1 MEFGEISAKRHVRF
15 VLRTK
20 RIRRCIF
27 VILFCFWSMPNH
39 VDLSNFFF
47 QQLKFMNM
55 ELMTDAPGFCGP
67 STVSKNRHENW
78 FVQTPLIWGISMI
91 FKDQIG
97 VHFKKRNDLSN
108 RFSTVFLHNSLSAF
122 ATQTFHGL
130 VRVIPTLLQT
140 PVACGASTGLVHGWW
155 SHRISSFVF
164 IHKNCT
170 FWIICFESLF
180 DRQCLPNLVLCHGVI
195 MYVFAYP
202 NKSTNPNPH
211 ILFK

>member
-1 MEFGEISAKRHVRF
+1 
-15 VLRTK
+15 
-20 RIRRCIF
+20 
-27 VILFCFWSMPNH
+27 MPSH
-39 VDLSNFFF
+39 VDLSIFFF
-47 QQLKFMNM
+47 SKWNSWIIFKM

-67 STVSKNRHENW
+67 STVSKNKPENW

-97 VHFKKRNDLSN
+97 VRFKKRNDLSN

-170 FWIICFESLF
+170 FWIILSGHILSFVLNP
-180 DRQCLPNLVLCHGVI
+180 CLTGNVSQTWCYVMVSSCMYSPFQINQQTPNYH
-195 MYVFAYP
+195 
-202 NKSTNPNPH
+202 PH